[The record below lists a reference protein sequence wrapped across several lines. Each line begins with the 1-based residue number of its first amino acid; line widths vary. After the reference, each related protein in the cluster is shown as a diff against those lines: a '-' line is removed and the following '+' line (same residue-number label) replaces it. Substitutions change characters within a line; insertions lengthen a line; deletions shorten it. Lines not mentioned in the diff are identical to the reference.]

1 MAGSKRMS
9 KEEKCKAVLGI
20 YHNNKEVYT
29 EKEIVQ
35 LASKA
40 GVNSNTWVL
49 ACCVMI
55 HSLLA
60 VIVESSHFSFI
71 INNSI
76 HLFLSTFIKQ

>member
-20 YHNNKEVYT
+20 YHSTKEVYT

-40 GVNSNTWVL
+40 GVNSNT
-49 ACCVMI
+49 
-55 HSLLA
+55 
-60 VIVESSHFSFI
+60 
-71 INNSI
+71 
-76 HLFLSTFIKQ
+76 